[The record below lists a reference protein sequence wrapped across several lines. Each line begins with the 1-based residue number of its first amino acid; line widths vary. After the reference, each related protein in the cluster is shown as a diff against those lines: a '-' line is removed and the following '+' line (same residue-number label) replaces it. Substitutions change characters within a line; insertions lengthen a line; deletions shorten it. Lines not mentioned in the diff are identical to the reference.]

1 MDTILHAFFTDT
13 APFFVQLS
21 FHWAPDRFHVLL
33 HAIAVAMCCR
43 LREVNTALLGFT
55 QHH

>member
-33 HAIAVAMCCR
+33 HAIGYGINVYDCVR
-43 LREVNTALLGFT
+43 
-55 QHH
+55 